1 MHVSRLIIFL
11 ALTTLLLGACQSTKQ
26 AADQFRYFDKNLD
39 TLNTLVANLSEPQ
52 IREGDQ
58 LLIRVFSATLNQEQA
73 ALFNLNAD
81 DANGYVVD
89 VTGSISMPVLG
100 KIKVDGLTKFE
111 LEQLLIKQLA
121 TYIKNPVV
129 NINFLNF
136 RVLMLGEVTQQGFVK
151 FATEKATVLDAIG
164 LAGGL
169 LETGLRTNI
178 LVIRQ
183 LPGGK
188 KDYGRLNINDA
199 RIFASPYFQVQQND
213 VVYILPNDTRIAL
226 FKRSVNPVFR
236 DLPAYAGLMAS
247 LLAIAAFIITL
258 TR

>member
-1 MHVSRLIIFL
+1 MHPQKIIFCAAL
-11 ALTTLLLGACQSTKQ
+11 AALLLGACQSTKQ
-26 AADQFRYFDKNLD
+26 AVDEYRYFDKNLD
-39 TLNTLVANLSEPQ
+39 TLNTLVATLEEPQ

-73 ALFNLNAD
+73 ALFNLSAD
-81 DANGYVVD
+81 DTRGYVVD

-111 LEQLLIKQLA
+111 LEQLLVEKLNQ
-121 TYIKNPVV
+121 YVKNPVV
-129 NINFLNF
+129 NISFLNF
-136 RVLMLGEVTQQGFVK
+136 KVLMLGEIATQGFVQ

-169 LETGLRTNI
+169 AETGQRTNI
-178 LVIRQ
+178 LLIRQ

-188 KDYGRLNINDA
+188 KEYARLNINDT

-213 VVYILPNDTRIAL
+213 VVYVLPNDTKMAL
-226 FKRSVNPVFR
+226 FRRANSPFFR
-236 DLPAYAGLMAS
+236 DLPAYLGLVAS
-247 LLAIAAFIITL
+247 VLAFATLIITL